1 MRIKKEDIHT
11 SSSLKEKFQQEK
23 KTNIIFILHF
33 LASEMKK
40 NEILWL
46 KLPNLSCFVVAA
58 QADLNSQERRSYGT
72 LRNSQ
77 SRVTES
83 KEVA

>member
-1 MRIKKEDIHT
+1 MRIKQEDIHT
-11 SSSLKEKFQQEK
+11 SSSLKDKFQQEK
-23 KTNIIFILHF
+23 KPAITFILHF
-33 LASEMKK
+33 LASEMMK
-40 NEILWL
+40 NEILL
-46 KLPNLSCFVVAA
+46 FKLPNLSCFIVAA
-58 QADLNSQERRSYGT
+58 QADLNSQERRSYGI